1 MLCVKWYK
9 PPPSLSHNGS
19 PCFVCLLLISSD
31 SDQSQ
36 RRVASIQ
43 LSTGSWWTMHLH
55 SGCSRTKPVFP
66 GCQKQAASPAAGK
79 GRCPLSPV
87 PCGYFYW
94 NLPSFEK
101 EIWGSRQWWGRFFQ
115 FLSPFSNK
123 YFSLPWKYYLKLPAL
138 LFYLYDVYF
147 SQPCLK
153 TGFLPYFLILSQS
166 LLEKK
171 KIWCLILM
179 PEI

>member
-87 PCGYFYW
+87 DIFI
-94 NLPSFEK
+94 
-101 EIWGSRQWWGRFFQ
+101 EIYHPLKRKYGEAGNGEEDS
-115 FLSPFSNK
+115 SN
-123 YFSLPWKYYLKLPAL
+123 FCP
-138 LFYLYDVYF
+138 
-147 SQPCLK
+147 
-153 TGFLPYFLILSQS
+153 LSQINIFLFPES
-166 LLEKK
+166 TTWSFLLCCS
-171 KIWCLILM
+171 IYMTFIFPNLALRLAFCHIS
-179 PEI
+179 